1 MERRCPGHFPHYG
14 QMSLLVEKKY
24 SLSYPPHLHF
34 PGEAQGSKIKSS
46 IIPFYFENALEFE
59 L

>member
-1 MERRCPGHFPHYG
+1 MERRCPGHFPHDG
-14 QMSLLVEKKY
+14 QMSLLVEKKC